1 MMLQMAQ
8 SVGRL
13 VLAGRELT
21 KLAGFTARL
30 DEFGEVLE
38 GRLLYCCFTVALLLL
53 YCCLTAALL
62 LLYCCFTAALL
73 LLYCC
78 FTPRRVWRGSQGS
91 ERVCI
96 CTFAL
101 SSAT

>member
-21 KLAGFTARL
+21 KLAGFTARI

-38 GRLLYCCFTVALLLL
+38 GM
-53 YCCLTAALL
+53 

-73 LLYCC
+73 LLY
-78 FTPRRVWRGSQGS
+78 
-91 ERVCI
+91 
-96 CTFAL
+96 A
-101 SSAT
+101 